1 MQFELENVGLIDDAT
16 VTLADLTIIC
26 GENNT
31 GKTYVTYALYGFLRS
46 WRQILP
52 LVIEERIEEVLK
64 ATPTQIDLHHLFTG
78 HINEYLGKLAKHYT
92 GGLPRVFASSQNF
105 FDKASVKV
113 SVPAELDFL
122 DAQYQRAIKDAT
134 GNKTVV
140 SLRKAKGSPI
150 LEILVADTAVVE
162 NRYGLLDFIAEAIA
176 DIVFA
181 PHLPDVFIASAERT
195 GAAIFRKE
203 LDFARNRLV
212 QELGRH
218 DNKNLRNPFHLLE
231 QMEAGY
237 PWPVQDNVDFVR
249 QLEDIDKQVSPLV
262 ELHPNLMDA
271 FDSVIGG
278 SYKVVKGKGLYYQ
291 PKGSGQPRLSMSES
305 SSSVRALL
313 DIGFYLR
320 CRAKPGDLL
329 IIDEPE
335 LNLHPVNQRALARLV
350 ARLVNH
356 GILVFMTTHSD
367 YIVKELNTLIMLHPA
382 TPHHLAMRAK
392 FKYADEEI
400 MNPERVKLFM
410 TCTKM
415 QEREGKGK
423 RAKLNSLREATIHPD
438 QGMEVD
444 TFDTTIETMNEIQTE
459 ILFGGEL

>member
-1 MQFELENVGLIDDAT
+1 MKFELKNVGLIDDAT

-52 LVIEERIEEVLK
+52 LVIEEKITAALK
-64 ATPTQIDLHHLFTG
+64 ETATQIDLNAIFSG
-78 HINEYLGKLAKHYT
+78 QINKYLDRVAKHYT
-92 GGLPRVFASSQNF
+92 KGLPRVFASNESF
-105 FDKASVKV
+105 FDKAVIKV
-113 SVPAELDFL
+113 SIPTEIDFL
-122 DAQYQRAIKDAT
+122 KAQYQRSVKDAT
-134 GNKTVV
+134 GNKTVA
-140 SLRKAKGSPI
+140 SLRKAKGSPL
-150 LEILVADTAVVE
+150 LEILITDKAVVE
-162 NRYGLLDFIAEAIA
+162 NRYGLHDFIAEAIA

-218 DNKNLRNPFHLLE
+218 DTKNLRNPFLLYE

-249 QLEDIDKQVSPLV
+249 ALEDIDKQISPLV
-262 ELHPNLMDA
+262 GLYPDVMQA
-271 FDSVIGG
+271 FDMVIGG

-291 PKGSGQPRLSMSES
+291 PKGAGKPRLSMSES

-335 LNLHPVNQRALARLV
+335 LNLHPVNQRSLARLV
-350 ARLVNH
+350 ARIVGH
-356 GILVFMTTHSD
+356 GIRVFMTTHSD
-367 YIVKELNTLIMLHPA
+367 YIIKELNTLIMLHQSTLHIA
-382 TPHHLAMRAK
+382 AMRAK
-392 FKYADEEI
+392 FSYANEELV
-400 MNPERVKLFM
+400 NPEKVKLFM
-410 TCTKM
+410 TCTTS
-415 QEREGKGK
+415 ETREGRGK

-438 QGMEVD
+438 QGIEVE
-444 TFDTTIETMNEIQTE
+444 TFDTTIEKMNEIQTE

>member
-1 MQFELENVGLIDDAT
+1 MQFELKNVGLIDDAT
-16 VTLADLTIIC
+16 MSLADLTIIC

-52 LVIEERIEEVLK
+52 LVIEQKVEEVLR
-64 ATPTQIDLHHLFTG
+64 ASLTQLDLHDLFSG
-78 HINEYLGKLAKHYT
+78 HINEYLDKIAKHYT
-92 GGLPRVFASSQNF
+92 GGLPHVFASSQNF
-105 FDKASVKV
+105 FNKASVRL

-122 DAQYQRAIKDAT
+122 DAKYQRAIKDAT
-134 GNKTVV
+134 GNKTVA

-150 LEILVADTAVVE
+150 LEILVADAAVVE

-203 LDFARNRLV
+203 LDFARNRLL

-218 DNKNLRNPFHLLE
+218 DTHNLKNPFHLVK

-262 ELHPNLMDA
+262 ELHPNLMGA

-305 SSSVRALL
+305 SSAVRALL

-320 CRAKPGDLL
+320 CRAKSGDLL
-329 IIDEPE
+329 MIDEPE

-350 ARLVNH
+350 AQLVNH
-356 GILVFMTTHSD
+356 GIRVFMTTHSD
-367 YIVKELNTLIMLHPA
+367 YIVKELNTLIMLHPT

-392 FKYADEEI
+392 FKYADDEI
-400 MNPERVKLFM
+400 LNPQRVKLFM
-410 TCTKM
+410 TCTKLE
-415 QEREGKGK
+415 EREGKGK

>member
-1 MQFELENVGLIDDAT
+1 MQFELKNVGLIDDAT
-16 VTLADLTIIC
+16 ITLADLTIIC

-52 LVIEERIEEVLK
+52 LVIEDKIATALK
-64 ATPTQIDLHHLFTG
+64 ETATQINLHALFSG
-78 HINEYLGKLAKHYT
+78 HINQYLDRIAKHYT
-92 GGLPRVFASSQNF
+92 KGLPNVFASSQSF
-105 FDKASVKV
+105 FEDAFVKV
-113 SVPAELDFL
+113 SVPVEIDFL
-122 DAQYQRAIKDAT
+122 DAQYQRAVKDAT
-134 GNKTVV
+134 GNKTVA
-140 SLRKAKGSPI
+140 SLRKAKGSPL
-150 LEILVADTAVVE
+150 LEILVADKAVSE
-162 NRYGLLDFIAEAIA
+162 GRYGLLDFIAEAIA

-203 LDFARNRLV
+203 LDFARNRLML
-212 QELGRH
+212 ELGRQ
-218 DNKNLRNPFHLLE
+218 DTKNLRNPLHLLE

-249 QLEDIDKQVSPLV
+249 QLEDIDKQVSPLI

-271 FDSVIGG
+271 FDSLIGG

>member
-1 MQFELENVGLIDDAT
+1 MQFELKNVGLIDDAT
-16 VTLADLTIIC
+16 ITLADLTIIC

-52 LVIEERIEEVLK
+52 LVIEDKIATALK
-64 ATPTQIDLHHLFTG
+64 ETATQINLHALFSG
-78 HINEYLGKLAKHYT
+78 HINQYLDRIAKQYT
-92 GGLPRVFASSQNF
+92 KGLPNVFASSQSF
-105 FDKASVKV
+105 FEDAFVKV
-113 SVPAELDFL
+113 SVPVEIDFL
-122 DAQYQRAIKDAT
+122 DAQYQRAVKDAT
-134 GNKTVV
+134 GNKTVA
-140 SLRKAKGSPI
+140 SLRKAKGSPL
-150 LEILVADTAVVE
+150 LEILVADKAVSE
-162 NRYGLLDFIAEAIA
+162 GRYGLLDFIAEAIA

-203 LDFARNRLV
+203 LDFARNRLML
-212 QELGRH
+212 ELGRQ
-218 DNKNLRNPFHLLE
+218 DTKNLRNPFHLLE

-271 FDSVIGG
+271 FDAVIGG

-356 GILVFMTTHSD
+356 GIRVFMTTHSD
-367 YIVKELNTLIMLHPA
+367 YIVKELNTLIMLHPS

-410 TCTKM
+410 TCTRLR
-415 QEREGKGK
+415 EREGKGK